1 MTVDTVY
8 QIMQYAINKNQ
19 NGFFSP
25 DEFNLIINQAQT
37 QFLDYLLGEFQTY
50 QVGRPIS
57 RVQYGNNET
66 TRQRLTP
73 FIKSATLTVD
83 GNGVVNY
90 PSNYQQTDTMWTSS
104 YGRVKFVSQD
114 HLASYLSSRIDPIAT
129 NPIYMLN
136 MYGFKFYPNT
146 IGSAIVN
153 YIETPNTL
161 VWGYTLDANGLPVFS
176 AGTSVDPRWYDVD
189 MMEIIARALRI
200 VGVNLQSNVVSQYA
214 NEIKIQG
221 Q

>member
-8 QIMQYAINKNQ
+8 QIMQYAINKSQ

-25 DEFNLIINQAQT
+25 DEFNLVINQAQT

-153 YIETPNTL
+153 YIETPNEI
-161 VWGYTLDANGLPVFS
+161 VWGYTVDGNGLPVYN

>member
-8 QIMQYAINKNQ
+8 QIMQYAINKSQ

-25 DEFNLIINQAQT
+25 DEFNLVINQAQT

-153 YIETPNTL
+153 YIETPNEI
-161 VWGYTLDANGLPVFS
+161 VWGYTVDGNGLPVYDS
-176 AGTSVDPRWYDVD
+176 NTSVDPRWYDVD

>member
-1 MTVDTVY
+1 
-8 QIMQYAINKNQ
+8 MQYAINKSQ

-25 DEFNLIINQAQT
+25 DEFNLVINQAQT

-153 YIETPNTL
+153 YIETPNEI
-161 VWGYTLDANGLPVFS
+161 VWGYTVDGNGLPVYDS
-176 AGTSVDPRWYDVD
+176 NTSVDPRWYDVD